1 MTQYLTKSTNQTAL
15 ELSNYYPTFEQCLT
29 AVSNIK
35 YQKDLRIKSDP
46 ISSQHILVESYS
58 RGTLQD
64 KFKIEKNAIEHAN
77 KNRLAL
83 YHLVAVTL
91 DHFKAA

>member
-1 MTQYLTKSTNQTAL
+1 
-15 ELSNYYPTFEQCLT
+15 
-29 AVSNIK
+29 
-35 YQKDLRIKSDP
+35 
-46 ISSQHILVESYS
+46 LVESYS

-91 DHFKAA
+91 DHFKTV